1 MKNIPSKETLEKIIL
16 LCNKITFEEMHDKSF
31 FKRISLKGIGYVLDN
46 IDNIII
52 FSINEEKGKHDT
64 IVKINIEIRDRE
76 NYKTYLL
83 EMETSLIEEFDK
95 IYKSIEDQNHSFSS
109 KQHQSG

>member
-1 MKNIPSKETLEKIIL
+1 MKKIPSKEILEKIIL
-16 LCNKITFEEMHDKSF
+16 LCNKITFEEMHDNSF

-52 FSINEEKGKHDT
+52 FRISEEKGKYDN
-64 IVKINIEIRDRE
+64 IVKINIEVRDGE

-83 EMETSLIEEFDK
+83 EMETPLIEEFDK
-95 IYKSIEDQNHSFSS
+95 IYKSIKD
-109 KQHQSG
+109 